1 MSRILRRPMFR
12 GGSTNNG
19 GVMSYA
25 QPRKGYEEA
34 GYVQPGYE
42 EKEEDQII
50 NNTGETYK
58 AFNKIDVK
66 KGSIQDEIY
75 QDYIGRK
82 ADPASKFLINFGLNY
97 MSARPRSGKLGLLTT
112 AADAAKKPTEQLY
125 SDIDT
130 ERGLRLK
137 VMTALSKGDSKVALE
152 KEARLYVE
160 NGVYPDLKTALAAI
174 EQSRRVGKVKGDI
187 DRIDEQFKSY
197 SSKSISEGQEGINK
211 NKAEIFVRDYKKL
224 GKDADKF
231 ASSNT
236 FDITK
241 NLTQKPNSIDF
252 TYSKATKPILEDF
265 ETGKIYVDANSRMA
279 FEYMGNNIFR
289 PVKKL

>member
-197 SSKSISEGQEGINK
+197 SSKSISEGQEGVNK

-252 TYSKATKPILEDF
+252 TYSKATKPILEQF
-265 ETGKIYVDANSRMA
+265 ETGKIYVDANNRMA

>member
-1 MSRILRRPMFR
+1 MFR

-19 GVMSYA
+19 GIMSYA

-252 TYSKATKPILEDF
+252 TYSKATKPILEQF
-265 ETGKIYVDANSRMA
+265 ETGKIYVDANNRMA

>member
-252 TYSKATKPILEDF
+252 TYSKATKPILEQF
-265 ETGKIYVDANSRMA
+265 ETGKIYVDANNRMA

>member
-1 MSRILRRPMFR
+1 MFR

-197 SSKSISEGQEGINK
+197 VLPNASIYSAGNCRVVVTSAI
-211 NKAEIFVRDYKKL
+211 KL
-224 GKDADKF
+224 
-231 ASSNT
+231 
-236 FDITK
+236 
-241 NLTQKPNSIDF
+241 
-252 TYSKATKPILEDF
+252 
-265 ETGKIYVDANSRMA
+265 
-279 FEYMGNNIFR
+279 
-289 PVKKL
+289 

>member
-1 MSRILRRPMFR
+1 MFR

-197 SSKSISEGQEGINK
+197 SSKSISEGQEGVNK

-252 TYSKATKPILEDF
+252 TYSKATKPILEQF
-265 ETGKIYVDANSRMA
+265 ETGKIYVDANNRMA